1 MSQIT
6 IRMIPDVVESE
17 IRRISVERRISLSK
31 AAIFLLQRGLGI
43 DPMEEKKRDFSNI
56 FGEWDQAEYNEFCEN
71 TKQFGEIDAEIW
83 R

>member
-31 AAIFLLQRGLGI
+31 AAILLLQRGLGI
-43 DPMEEKKRDFSNI
+43 DPIQEKKRDLSYI
-56 FGEWDQAEYNEFCEN
+56 FGEWDQPEYDEFCEN
-71 TKQFGEIDAEIW
+71 TKQFGEIDKEIW
-83 R
+83 E